1 MSDMPQPNI
10 PPLPPGDEPASKS
23 ASDIPPL
30 DPIEPQDTETPEGE
44 PPSIPLDVPF
54 IRPPGT
60 Q

>member
-1 MSDMPQPNI
+1 MSDMPQPDI
-10 PPLPPGDEPASKS
+10 PPLPPLDDPKPEP

-30 DPIEPQDTETPEGE
+30 DPVDPHEGDAPEGE
-44 PPSIPLDVPF
+44 PPAIPLDVPF